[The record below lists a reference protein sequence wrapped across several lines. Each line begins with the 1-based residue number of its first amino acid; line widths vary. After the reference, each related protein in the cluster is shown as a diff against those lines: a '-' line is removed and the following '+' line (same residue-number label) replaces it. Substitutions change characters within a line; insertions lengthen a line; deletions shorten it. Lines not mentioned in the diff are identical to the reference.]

1 MAGTLTLNG
10 QRLHG
15 SLLPPQSLQ
24 VLDGQNVVRT
34 GEHPGGSAQLLRRL
48 LPGRGIGHALSQ
60 QLPDAGH
67 QLRLGES
74 RLRCL

>member
-1 MAGTLTLNG
+1 MSPEG

-15 SLLPPQSLQ
+15 SLLPPQGLQ
-24 VLDGQNVVRT
+24 VLDGQNVVGA
-34 GEHPGGSAQLLRRL
+34 GEHLRGSAQLLRRL

-60 QLPDAGH
+60 QLSDAGH

>member
-1 MAGTLTLNG
+1 MAGTLTQDG

-15 SLLPPQSLQ
+15 SLLPPQGLQ
-24 VLDGQNVVRT
+24 VLDGQNVVGA
-34 GEHPGGSAQLLRRL
+34 GEHLRGSAQLLRRL

-60 QLPDAGH
+60 QLSDAGH

>member
-24 VLDGQNVVRT
+24 VLDGQNVVGA
-34 GEHPGGSAQLLRRL
+34 GEHLQGSAQLLRRL
-48 LPGRGIGHALSQ
+48 LPGRGIGHALGQ

-67 QLRLGES
+67 QLRAGEG
-74 RLRCL
+74 RLRRL

>member
-1 MAGTLTLNG
+1 MAGTLTQDG

-15 SLLPPQSLQ
+15 SLLPPQGLQ
-24 VLDGQNVVRT
+24 VLDSQNVVGA

-48 LPGRGIGHALSQ
+48 LSGRGIGHALSQ
-60 QLPDAGH
+60 QLADAGH

-74 RLRCL
+74 RLRRL

>member
-48 LPGRGIGHALSQ
+48 LPGRGIGHALGQ

-67 QLRLGES
+67 QLRAGEG
-74 RLRCL
+74 RLRRL